1 MATFSTL
8 PAELRREIIIHAVDV
23 RRQQFWR
30 MIRLRLVN
38 SMHAPSFRDSDAAM
52 QRANAFF

>member
-23 RRQQFWR
+23 RRRQFWR
-30 MIRLRLVN
+30 MLRLRLVN
-38 SMHAPSFRDSDAAM
+38 SMHGSSFRGSDVAM